1 MNMAKVPNLVTA
13 IPGPKS
19 QELIKQRNEYVPAG
33 VYLVQPVTIAK
44 SKGALVEDVDGNTL
58 LDFTS
63 GIGVT
68 SLGHCT
74 EEIVETITAQ
84 AKKLIHS
91 CIHVGNYQVYT
102 DLAMKLCEIT
112 PGNYKK
118 RAMMLN
124 SGSEAVEN
132 AIKIVR
138 QSTGRPNI
146 LSFENSFHGRTY
158 MAMTLTGKWD
168 PYKVG
173 LGPFVPGVYFTPFPY
188 SYRCPWGTDDKEEC
202 GKAAIHH
209 IEKSVFKTQ
218 VDPSTVGAII
228 VETIQGEGGFIDP
241 PKNFFPMLKEVADKH
256 DIKLIMDEVQTGF
269 GRTGKMFAIEHY
281 GVTPDIIVLAKALAN
296 GLPLSAVVGTEE
308 LMGDIYPGSL
318 GGTFGGNPIGCAT
331 ALKVIEIMEREDIP
345 GRAEKMG
352 VKLRK
357 RLHEFQEKYP
367 KIGDVRGLGP
377 MLAMEFVKDPKTK
390 KPDAKGSS
398 DIMKECLK
406 NGLMTLKAGL
416 YSNAIR
422 LHPPLIIEDD
432 LIETGLG
439 ILEAAIKKYA

>member
-1 MNMAKVPNLVTA
+1 MVKVPNIVTK

-19 QELIKQRNEYVPAG
+19 QELINQRNEYVPAG

-44 SKGALVEDVDGNTL
+44 SHGAIVEDVDGNTL

-74 EEIVETITAQ
+74 DEIVSTISDQ
-84 AKKLIHS
+84 AGKLIHS
-91 CIHVGNYQVYT
+91 CIHVANYKPYI
-102 DLAMKLCEIT
+102 DLAKKLCDIT
-112 PGNYKK
+112 PGDHKK
-118 RAMMLN
+118 RALMLN

-132 AIKIVR
+132 AVKIVR

-146 LSFENSFHGRTY
+146 VSFENSFHGRTY

-173 LGPFVPGVYFTPFPY
+173 LGPFVPGVYFTPYPY
-188 SYRCPWGTDDKEEC
+188 SFRCPWGTDDKEEC
-202 GKAAIHH
+202 GKASIHH
-209 IEKSVFKTQ
+209 IEKSLFKTQ
-218 VDPSTVGAII
+218 VDPETVGAII

-241 PKNFFPMLKEVADKH
+241 PNNFYPMLKELCDKH
-256 DIKLIMDEVQTGF
+256 DIKLIVDEVQTGF

-281 GVTPDIIVLAKALAN
+281 DIVPDVITMAKAIAN
-296 GLPLSAVVGTEE
+296 GLPLSAVVASEE

-318 GGTFGGNPIGCAT
+318 GGTYGGNPIACAT
-331 ALKVIEIMEREDIP
+331 ALKVIEIMEREKIP
-345 GRAEKMG
+345 ERAEKMG
-352 VKLRK
+352 KKLRK
-357 RLHEFQEKYP
+357 QLNELQEKYP
-367 KIGDVRGLGP
+367 KIGEVRGLGP
-377 MLAMEFVKDPKTK
+377 MLAMEFVKDPETR
-390 KPDAKGSS
+390 KPDPDTSS
-398 DIMKECLK
+398 AVMKECLK

-422 LHPPLIIEDD
+422 LHPPLTIEDD
-432 LIETGLG
+432 LLETGMD
-439 ILEAAIKKYA
+439 ILEAAIKKHA

>member
-1 MNMAKVPNLVTA
+1 MAKVPNLVTQV
-13 IPGPKS
+13 PGPKS
-19 QELIKQRNEYVPAG
+19 QELINQRNEYVPAG

-44 SKGALVEDVDGNTL
+44 SHGAIVEDVDGNIL

-74 EEIVETITAQ
+74 EEIVATISDQ
-84 AKKLIHS
+84 ASKLIHS
-91 CIHVGNYQVYT
+91 CIHVANYKPYI

-118 RAMMLN
+118 RALMLN

-188 SYRCPWGTDDKEEC
+188 SYRCPWGTEDKDEC

-218 VDPSTVGAII
+218 VDPSTVGAVIF
-228 VETIQGEGGFIDP
+228 ETIQGEGGFIDP
-241 PKNFFPMLKEVADKH
+241 PIDFYPMLKELCDKH
-256 DIKLIMDEVQTGF
+256 DIKIIVDEVQTGF

-281 GVTPDIIVLAKALAN
+281 GLVPDLIVMAKAIAN
-296 GLPLSAVVGTEE
+296 GLPLSACVASEE
-308 LMGDIYPGSL
+308 LMGNIYPGSL
-318 GGTFGGNPIGCAT
+318 GGTYGGNPIGCAT
-331 ALKVIEIMEREDIP
+331 ALKVIEIMEREKIP
-345 GRAEKMG
+345 ERAEKMG
-352 VKLRK
+352 VKLRQ
-357 RLHEFQEKYP
+357 RLDEFKENYP
-367 KIGDVRGLGP
+367 KIGEVRGLGP
-377 MLAMEFVKDPKTK
+377 MLAMEFVKDPKSK
-390 KPDAKGSS
+390 KPDAETSS
-398 DIMKECLK
+398 SIMKEALK

-416 YSNAIR
+416 YNNAIR
-422 LHPPLIIEDD
+422 LHPPLIIEDE
-432 LIETGLG
+432 LLETGLNL
-439 ILEAAIKKYA
+439 LESSIKKYA

>member
-1 MNMAKVPNLVTA
+1 M
-13 IPGPKS
+13 S

-74 EEIVETITAQ
+74 DEIVQTITEQ
-84 AKKLIHS
+84 ANKLIHS
-91 CIHVGNYQVYT
+91 CIHVGNYKVYI
-102 DLAMKLCEIT
+102 DLAKKLCEIT
-112 PGNYKK
+112 PGNHKK
-118 RAMMLN
+118 RALMLN

-132 AIKIVR
+132 AVKIVR

-158 MAMTLTGKWD
+158 MAMTLTGKVD
-168 PYKVG
+168 PYKIG
-173 LGPFVPGVYFTPFPY
+173 LGPFVTGVYFKPFPY
-188 SYRCPWGTDDKEEC
+188 AYRCPWGTNDREEC
-202 GKAAIHH
+202 AKAAIHH
-209 IEKSVFKTQ
+209 IESSIFKTQ
-218 VDPSTVGAII
+218 VDPNTVGAII

-241 PKNFFPMLKEVADKH
+241 PKSFFPMLKELADKH
-256 DIKLIMDEVQTGF
+256 DIKMIFDEVQTGF
-269 GRTGKMFAIEHY
+269 GRTGKMFAVEHY
-281 GVTPDIIVLAKALAN
+281 GVVPDVIVMAKALAN
-296 GLPLSAVVGTEE
+296 GLPLSAVVASEE
-308 LMGDIYPGSL
+308 LMGDIHPGSL
-318 GGTFGGNPIGCAT
+318 GGTYGGNPIACAT

-357 RLHEFQEKYP
+357 QLNELQEQYP
-367 KIGDVRGLGP
+367 MIGDVRGLGP

-390 KPDAKGSS
+390 KPDPEGSS
-398 DIMKECLK
+398 AIMKECLK

-416 YSNAIR
+416 YNNAIR

-432 LIETGLG
+432 LLEIGMG
-439 ILEAAIKKYA
+439 ILEAAIKKHA

>member
-1 MNMAKVPNLVTA
+1 MAKVPNLITP
-13 IPGPKS
+13 IPGPIS
-19 QELIKQRNEYVPAG
+19 QDLINQRNEYVPAG

-44 SKGALVEDVDGNTL
+44 SHGAVVEDVDGNTL

-74 EEIVETITAQ
+74 EEIVATISEQ
-84 AKKLIHS
+84 AGKLIHS
-91 CIHVGNYQVYT
+91 CIHVANYKPYI
-102 DLAMKLCEIT
+102 DLAKKLTEIT

-132 AIKIVR
+132 AVKIVR
-138 QSTGRPNI
+138 QATKRPNI
-146 LSFENSFHGRTY
+146 ISFENSFHGRTY
-158 MAMTLTGKWD
+158 MAMTLTGKVD
-168 PYKVG
+168 PYKIG

-188 SYRCPWGTDDKEEC
+188 SYRCPWGTTDKEEC

-209 IEKSVFKTQ
+209 IEKSIFKTQ
-218 VDPSTVGAII
+218 VDPNTVGAVI

-241 PKNFFPMLKEVADKH
+241 PVNFFPMLRELCDDH
-256 DIKLIMDEVQTGF
+256 GIKLIVDEVQTGF

-281 GVTPDIIVLAKALAN
+281 GIVPDVITMAKALAN
-296 GLPLSAVVGTEE
+296 GLPLSAVVASEE
-308 LMGDIYPGSL
+308 LMGNIYPGSL

-331 ALKVIEIMEREDIP
+331 ALKVIEIMEREKIP
-345 GRAEKMG
+345 AKAAKMG

-357 RLHEFQEKYP
+357 RLNEFKEKYP

-390 KPDAKGSS
+390 EPDADTSS
-398 DIMKECLK
+398 AIMKDALK
-406 NGLMTLKAGL
+406 HGLMTLKAGL
-416 YSNAIR
+416 YNNAIR
-422 LHPPLIIEDD
+422 LHPPLIIDD
-432 LIETGLG
+432 ELLETGMV
-439 ILEAAIKKYA
+439 ILEASIKKYA

>member
-1 MNMAKVPNLVTA
+1 MAKVPNLITK

-19 QELIKQRNEYVPAG
+19 QELINQRNEYVPAG

-44 SKGALVEDVDGNTL
+44 SHGAVVEDVDGNTL

-74 EEIVETITAQ
+74 DEIVATISEQ
-84 AKKLIHS
+84 AGKLIHS
-91 CIHVGNYQVYT
+91 CIHVANYKPYI
-102 DLAMKLCEIT
+102 DLAKKLCDIT
-112 PGNYKK
+112 PGTHKK
-118 RAMMLN
+118 RALMLN

-132 AIKIVR
+132 AVKVVR

-188 SYRCPWGTDDKEEC
+188 AYRCPWGSDDKEEC

-209 IEKSVFKTQ
+209 IEKNIFKTQ
-218 VDPSTVGAII
+218 VDPNTVGAVIF
-228 VETIQGEGGFIDP
+228 ETILGEGGFIDP
-241 PKNFFPMLKEVADKH
+241 PAKFYTMLKELCDKH
-256 DIKLIMDEVQTGF
+256 DIKMIVDEVQTGF

-281 GVTPDIIVLAKALAN
+281 GITPDVITMAKAIAN
-296 GLPLSAVVGTEE
+296 GLPLSACVASEE

-318 GGTFGGNPIGCAT
+318 GGTYGGNPIACAT
-331 ALKVIEIMEREDIP
+331 ALKVIEIMQREKIPERS
-345 GRAEKMG
+345 AKMG
-352 VKLRK
+352 KKLRK
-357 RLHEFQEKYP
+357 RLNEYKEEYP

-390 KPDAKGSS
+390 KPDSETSS
-398 DIMKECLK
+398 LIMKDSLK
-406 NGLMTLKAGL
+406 KGLMTLKAGL
-416 YSNAIR
+416 YNNAIR
-422 LHPPLIIEDD
+422 LHPPLIIEDE
-432 LIETGLG
+432 LLETGLN
-439 ILEAAIKKYA
+439 ILESSIKKYS

>member
-1 MNMAKVPNLVTA
+1 MVKVPNLVTT

-74 EEIVETITAQ
+74 EEIVETISAQ
-84 AKKLIHS
+84 ARKLIHS

-132 AIKIVR
+132 AVKIVR

-188 SYRCPWGTDDKEEC
+188 AYRCPWGTDDREEC
-202 GKAAIHH
+202 GKAAIRH

-281 GVTPDIIVLAKALAN
+281 GVVPDIIVMAKALAN

-352 VKLRK
+352 VKIRK

-390 KPDAKGSS
+390 KPDAEGSS
-398 DIMKECLK
+398 AIMKECLK

-432 LIETGLG
+432 LLETGMG
-439 ILEAAIKKYA
+439 ILEAAIKKHT

>member
-1 MNMAKVPNLVTA
+1 MTKVPNLVTA
-13 IPGPKS
+13 VPGPKS
-19 QELIKQRNEYVPAG
+19 LELIKQRNEYVPAG

-44 SKGALVEDVDGNTL
+44 SKGALLEDVDGNTL

-74 EEIVETITAQ
+74 EEIVETITEQ
-84 AKKLIHS
+84 ARKLIHS

-102 DLAMKLCEIT
+102 DLAMKLCDIT
-112 PGNYKK
+112 PGDYKK
-118 RAMMLN
+118 RAMMVN

-132 AIKIVR
+132 AVKIVR

-188 SYRCPWGTDDKEEC
+188 AYRCPWGTDDREEC

-218 VDPSTVGAII
+218 VDPTTVGSII

-241 PKNFFPMLKEVADKH
+241 PKNFYPMLKEVADKH
-256 DIKLIMDEVQTGF
+256 DIKIIMDEVQTGF

-281 GVTPDIIVLAKALAN
+281 DVVPDIIVLAKALAN
-296 GLPLSAVVGTEE
+296 GLPLSAVVGSEE
-308 LMGDIYPGSL
+308 LMGDVYPGSL

-357 RLHEFQEKYP
+357 RLNEFQEKHP
-367 KIGDVRGLGP
+367 MIGDVRGLGP

-390 KPDAKGSS
+390 KPDAEVSS
-398 DIMKECLK
+398 AIMKECLK

-432 LIETGLG
+432 LIETGMG
-439 ILEAAIKKYA
+439 ILEAAIKKHA

>member
-1 MNMAKVPNLVTA
+1 MVKVPNIVTK

-19 QELIKQRNEYVPAG
+19 QELINQRNEYVPAG

-44 SKGALVEDVDGNTL
+44 SHGAVVEDVDGNTL

-74 EEIVETITAQ
+74 DEIVSTISDQ
-84 AKKLIHS
+84 AGKLIHS
-91 CIHVGNYQVYT
+91 CIHVANYKPYI
-102 DLAMKLCEIT
+102 DLAKKLCDIT
-112 PGNYKK
+112 PGDHKK
-118 RAMMLN
+118 RALMLN

-132 AIKIVR
+132 AVKIVR

-146 LSFENSFHGRTY
+146 VSFENSFHGRTY

-173 LGPFVPGVYFTPFPY
+173 LGPFVPGVYFTPYPY
-188 SYRCPWGTDDKEEC
+188 SFRCPWGTDDKEEC

-209 IEKSVFKTQ
+209 IEKSLFKTQ
-218 VDPSTVGAII
+218 VDPETVGAII

-241 PKNFFPMLKEVADKH
+241 PNNFYPMLKELCDKH
-256 DIKLIMDEVQTGF
+256 DIKLIVDEVQTGF

-281 GVTPDIIVLAKALAN
+281 DIVPDVITMAKAIAN
-296 GLPLSAVVGTEE
+296 GLPLSAVVASEE

-318 GGTFGGNPIGCAT
+318 GGTYGGNPIACAT
-331 ALKVIEIMEREDIP
+331 ALKVIEIMEREKIP
-345 GRAEKMG
+345 ERAEKMG
-352 VKLRK
+352 KKLRK
-357 RLHEFQEKYP
+357 QLNELQDKYP
-367 KIGDVRGLGP
+367 KIGEVRGLGP
-377 MLAMEFVKDPKTK
+377 MLAMEFVKDPETR
-390 KPDAKGSS
+390 KPDPDTSS
-398 DIMKECLK
+398 AVMKECLK

-422 LHPPLIIEDD
+422 LHPPLTIEDD
-432 LIETGLG
+432 LLETGMD
-439 ILEAAIKKYA
+439 ILEAAIKKHA